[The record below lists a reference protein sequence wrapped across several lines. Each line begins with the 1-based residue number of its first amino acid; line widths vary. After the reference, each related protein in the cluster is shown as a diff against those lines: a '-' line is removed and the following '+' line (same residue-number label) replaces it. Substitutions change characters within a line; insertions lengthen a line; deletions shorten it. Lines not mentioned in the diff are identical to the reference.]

1 MSDLGG
7 VAGEAGWVSDF
18 GVSGYSRPGTE
29 TETGTETGAETSG
42 DQARGCLGG
51 PAGGQAGA
59 PGDVVEWPPGEEEAG
74 EGLARTRESRLR
86 LAGALR
92 RITRSL
98 VSSELPDGM
107 LARVAGQAEG
117 LADDLESAT
126 GPVPLTRKPP
136 DITGPPQEFFPTS
149 PVIGYANPIAVPVE
163 VEIVGAEV
171 RGRVVFTEAYEG
183 PPTCVHGG
191 VIAMVFDELLG
202 AANIA
207 AGHPGMTGTLT
218 VRYRRPTPLR
228 AELSMAARFVEKTG
242 RKIRTTGEIY
252 HGTTLTAEAEG
263 IFVEV
268 LPERFRELAEGHL
281 GEEATARA
289 GLEAERIGLTRPA

>member
-1 MSDLGG
+1 MPADQPMSPRTRLAAALREMNEVAVAARADDAVLLRAAETVENL
-7 VAGEAGWVSDF
+7 VAGV
-18 GVSGYSRPGTE
+18 
-29 TETGTETGAETSG
+29 
-42 DQARGCLGG
+42 G
-51 PAGGQAGA
+51 PALR
-59 PGDVVEWPPGEEEAG
+59 
-74 EGLARTRESRLR
+74 EGRLARPQPDLSR
-86 LAGALR
+86 GAHQL
-92 RITRSL
+92 
-98 VSSELPDGM
+98 
-107 LARVAGQAEG
+107 
-117 LADDLESAT
+117 
-126 GPVPLTRKPP
+126 
-136 DITGPPQEFFPTS
+136 FPTS